1 MSDKKIIIVDD
12 DASILELFRDV
23 LQGHG
28 YTVTTFTRGWDALQF
43 ISRDHPDLVILD
55 IMMPRVNGYEVCQ
68 IMKEN
73 AKTKHIP
80 VIFLTALSHQEA
92 LRWAAEGGADDFLT
106 KPCTP
111 DRLLKH
117 VERQLGEGEE
127 DHDDHGQD
135 FGENPARDQQGL

>member
-1 MSDKKIIIVDD
+1 MSNKKIIIVDD

-28 YTVTTFTRGWDALQF
+28 YEVDTFTRGWEALQS

-73 AKTKHIP
+73 VKTKNIP

-92 LRWAAEGGADDFLT
+92 LRWAAEGGADDFLI

-117 VERQLGEGEE
+117 VERHLEKGGEA
-127 DHDDHGQD
+127 HDDHGQD
-135 FGENPARDQQGL
+135 SGQNQA